1 MHALGILCPAS
12 RQGLGRVRGGAW
24 LPSAACY
31 TADSAVTHMHLSM
44 KRLEFRCQE
53 KDLGLR
59 REHLIVA
66 IQIAQGSVAGHIDSA
81 TNVRESNQ
89 DQV

>member
-1 MHALGILCPAS
+1 
-12 RQGLGRVRGGAW
+12 
-24 LPSAACY
+24 
-31 TADSAVTHMHLSM
+31 MHLSM

-89 DQV
+89 EQLSRNEISAKRGRCGCCQTLSVAMITVRNYDRHLEC